1 MRDLT
6 EFPRSDDTAAPDA
19 EAAKIDESTV
29 ANLAN
34 FIVVC
39 LSEYM
44 FRFEI
49 PEIGRHCPPPLGFD
63 CPASAAS
70 TPDSIAGRCFVRLSP
85 VVGAGGALVSNT
97 LSKRGATPVTC
108 DEVWGAGPRGSK

>member
-1 MRDLT
+1 MSAFSSSNCRTKGNDGFVDPGWAESIKNRRKMMRDLT

-39 LSEYM
+39 LSE
-44 FRFEI
+44 
-49 PEIGRHCPPPLGFD
+49 
-63 CPASAAS
+63 
-70 TPDSIAGRCFVRLSP
+70 
-85 VVGAGGALVSNT
+85 
-97 LSKRGATPVTC
+97 
-108 DEVWGAGPRGSK
+108 